1 MNPFTEQLYY
11 NLLLFTLGCS
21 FLAFFYHFI
30 LYLQRREELLLHYW
44 VYLFFL
50 TGFLISR
57 VVFNREQLSGLQT
70 TSSFHFWDEL
80 LQLLLY
86 YSYIEFIGRALGI
99 HKKGYPVLY
108 KIWKTLGLA
117 VLVIALSHSFLLL
130 FHFAEKRNLILTL
143 TSRVLLISV
152 SLLVLI
158 TFSIKKNTPFQ
169 KYILAGAFL
178 FLVFGALALI
188 SDIYVFEIAGFYA
201 VSFTFLGEIADVLL
215 FSAAMGYRLRQT
227 YEEKEKAMK
236 ELEEQRE
243 LVRKKDIE
251 KIRVI
256 LETRH
261 QERNRIARELHDEVG
276 STLSSIHIFST
287 VAQQPDKTGEMIR
300 KIKDTSAR
308 VMENMSDLVWAINS
322 ETDDTTSLLRR
333 IRQFGSALLEAKNTG
348 FEVLVSDP
356 LPHLELKTEAK
367 KNILLICKE
376 AVNNIAKYAS
386 ASKALIE
393 ININDGLFVLT
404 ITDNGCGFEPRVKKG
419 NGLTNMEQRCS
430 SLGGK
435 YHLITAPGAGTRI
448 QFSFLITT
456 ISN

>member
-21 FLAFFYHFI
+21 FLAFLYHFI
-30 LYLQRREELLLHYW
+30 LYLQRREALLLYYW

-50 TGFLISR
+50 TGFLLSR
-57 VVFNREQLSGLQT
+57 VVFNKEQLSGLQT
-70 TSSFHFWDEL
+70 SSSFHFWDEL

-99 HKKGYPVLY
+99 SKSGYPVLY
-108 KIWKTLGLA
+108 KIWKTLGSA
-117 VLVIALSHSFLLL
+117 VLLIAMIHSFLLL

-143 TSRVLLISV
+143 ASRVMLISV
-152 SLLVLI
+152 SLLVLV
-158 TFSIKKNTPFQ
+158 TFSIKKNTAFQ

-188 SDIYVFEIAGFYA
+188 SDIYVFQIAGLYA
-201 VSFTFLGEIADVLL
+201 VSFTFPGEIADVLL

-227 YEEKEKAMK
+227 YEEKERAMK
-236 ELEEQRE
+236 ELAEQRE

-256 LETRH
+256 LETRQ

-287 VAQQPDKTGEMIR
+287 VAKQPDKTGEMIE

-322 ETDDTTSLLRR
+322 ETDDTASLLRR
-333 IRQFGSALLEAKNTG
+333 IRQFGSALLEASNID
-348 FEVLVSDP
+348 FEVAVPDP
-356 LPHLELKTEAK
+356 LPQLELKTEAK

-376 AVNNIAKYAS
+376 AVNNIAKYS
-386 ASKALIE
+386 NASKAQIE
-393 ININDGLFVLT
+393 ITISDGLLCLT
-404 ITDNGCGFEPRVKKG
+404 ITDNGCGFEPGVKKG
-419 NGLTNMEQRCS
+419 NGLGNMEQRS
-430 SLGGK
+430 ADLGGTCC
-435 YHLITAPGAGTRI
+435 LITAPGAGTRL
-448 QFSFLITT
+448 QFSFKTTT